1 MLVILK
7 LLRSVP
13 NSFLNA
19 ATLQLSAAQA
29 TAILTMKTVL
39 VIHQHIVVKATT
51 GVMIT
56 TMSALIATHSQ
67 NAASVM
73 TGKLI
78 LIALHANQPQLAAHQ
93 MTTNQT
99 SGVHAIPKNNAAMAD
114 IMQTRTL
121 PTRRIARVQKR
132 PNAVQ
137 VINGSLTR
145 TVIATALM
153 TAAQMTPLKPTHYTA
168 NAILFKNA
176 VLRMTGEIIQTFAF
190 ATQTRN
196 AVLTILIEPIQF
208 IVLMSA
214 ILT

>member
-1 MLVILK
+1 MLVISK
-7 LLRSVP
+7 LSRSVP

-121 PTRRIARVQKR
+121 PT
-132 PNAVQ
+132 
-137 VINGSLTR
+137 L
-145 TVIATALM
+145 
-153 TAAQMTPLKPTHYTA
+153 
-168 NAILFKNA
+168 
-176 VLRMTGEIIQTFAF
+176 
-190 ATQTRN
+190 
-196 AVLTILIEPIQF
+196 
-208 IVLMSA
+208 
-214 ILT
+214 